1 MTGAQLL
8 TYIRRKTF
16 TTTATYSDADILI
29 DVNQMIEEFAVELQ
43 KAREHIWEI
52 TFLDDLLADIREY
65 AFQSDML
72 NNMTDLELMF
82 VAGEDYV
89 QAHPSA
95 RRHYNDVLQE
105 SVIIAN
111 FDNSDPEYFIRKKE
125 IYILSGT
132 IAAVTD
138 GIKLVY
144 SSFPS
149 TLANLTGSAC
159 LSIDPSATTHGFPRE
174 FHKLLARKIVREY
187 KDNNNMKLNKLDID
201 FEVDMEKKLNAF
213 SVADTGKT
221 VVAGLPVTDS
231 DNGFN
236 Y

>member
-1 MTGAQLL
+1 MTGAELL

-29 DVNQMIEEFAVELQ
+29 DVNQMIEEFAVEIQ

-52 TFLDDLLADIREY
+52 TALDNLVADQREY
-65 AFQSDML
+65 AFPADIL
-72 NNMTDLELMF
+72 NNITDIELMF
-82 VAGEDYV
+82 AAGGDYV
-89 QAHPSA
+89 KAIPTA

-105 SVIIAN
+105 SVITNN
-111 FDNSDPEYFIRKKE
+111 FDNDDPEYFIRKKE

-132 IAAVTD
+132 IIAVTD

-144 SSFPS
+144 SSFPA
-149 TLANLTGSAC
+149 TLANLTGSTC

-187 KDNNNMKLNKLDID
+187 KDNNNMKLNKLDLD
-201 FEVDMEKKLNAF
+201 FEFNFEKKLDAF
-213 SVADTGKT
+213 SVVNTSKVIQGS
-221 VVAGLPVTDS
+221 LPATKS
-231 DNGFN
+231 DDG
-236 Y
+236 YDY